1 MMKTKRKMVMAKN
14 LTDLL
19 TDMGMVQ
26 MVMVMVVTSLAMV
39 GVLTALMVEE

>member
-1 MMKTKRKMVMAKN
+1 MRIIKRKMVMAKN

-26 MVMVMVVTSLAMV
+26 MVMVMVVTTLAMV
-39 GVLTALMVEE
+39 GVMALMVVEE